1 MSENG
6 PYPPELEALCDAL
19 INSDCDSAVK
29 SRLFNI
35 LNNWEETKGFKLCE
49 SNKDMVKVLIQ
60 LYLVNE
66 TNVSKQVD
74 LVLTECLE
82 FEPLPEGPPLAIFD
96 VSTIDLLRLKVM
108 VKFRDDLETSMDIT
122 ILDHW
127 NICVKMLGRH
137 LHSGAGLINGLMTVV
152 EKAFKQK
159 DTAALVEAAFR
170 SWMVLMDN
178 FALAQ
183 QILNTPKR
191 VKLLMRPLTVNNA
204 KAESTTLQKFS
215 AWWHLIY
222 LLGSNNHLHLDTVIL
237 PFLKFCYGHKSEF
250 TKEEEPQTD
259 PNSPATPLSPVKKHS
274 SMEKPCLDALVQILA
289 SRPLN
294 SSLPKSVL
302 TGALTC
308 PAFTSDLALVHAD
321 QILHALLEA
330 TSLVKPSNRSE
341 GVQLEAV
348 WGGVSRMF
356 CEAAEGDKNTSAGFQ
371 SYFDAVRCCVVKHR
385 RTELLRRLLLNI
397 ILTATKLPHKVLGSS
412 SYSLSDNKPAH
423 VLLELLL
430 YNDFVNEASDLGD
443 RYLHAFENLASSL
456 LSSPHSSIQALDT
469 VIKKFE
475 ICGQNVTTS
484 GLLTLNT
491 MWQVVANMVI
501 KLENL
506 ADQGQGAM
514 VTFNTALH
522 LLKFPVQFLSGKGG
536 EQKTLLV
543 WGSLYQTL
551 VEQAEMSVNHTT
563 SFIANE
569 MGERMENILQ
579 ANNSPGQLAMHAR
592 CNKAMVEVVDWSS
605 LTRSLKVNSDPLAGF
620 KRYMSPLGNATNLVN
635 HLKTCTDYLV
645 KASRKDNLTLLA
657 TKELL
662 ASYQK
667 LFSIS
672 QQELIRTVLKLASPS
687 FAKLVTEDFTK
698 SMLQVNQ
705 SIIGDVEKSFASYC
719 NLVKVKYNGEYSV
732 EFLSEVEDV
741 FLAVLDS
748 PRRSLKTKANEMWS
762 VTFSGLPKEKLPEK
776 ISKVLKKSISPG
788 IRAQVSSGSEVSFPG
803 SSSSSDSLSQHVSAE
818 PAITVGLQKH
828 PEPQKPSEEVK
839 DKPVMKPP
847 PTKQRQARKSL
858 NLRLE
863 DEDSALFVPIKPAPK
878 SKRVLTDHQKDVLT
892 TRSDDIPALYSEL
905 SRDDSII
912 QLPSQFIEDDS
923 QSLLKASLK
932 ERKNK
937 RFEVPSSPKSSSRSR
952 RSVGRQG
959 AGVDNKMNKDG
970 DKEGLSDEVGQKLLN
985 KSEPERLEKLSQES
999 DSCQVITL
1007 EKIDNEEAS
1016 ESDSTPIDDLLG
1028 DDEDD
1033 VKETDLKN
1041 DLTGKI
1047 SQNSKLPPVEVKV
1060 SKLSPK
1066 VVKDRNEASD
1076 SQGAEV
1082 KKNLFETAANT
1093 SVSST
1098 DDDIIESSQEVNG
1111 TPTKSKRTRRTID
1124 RNDRWEK
1131 VSEVSPVK
1139 KSPKKGVDDKRS
1151 KFGETPLHVA
1161 AKKGDMNKVKELL
1174 SQGANPNIADAA
1186 GWYPLHDVAVSGK
1199 EEAVDIMSLLISHGA
1214 IVDVFSGD
1222 GITPLHDAI
1231 MYGSKEQVAALVRA
1245 GADTELADK
1254 SGKTVADLAESSDT
1268 QGMLQVIMEEKE
1280 SLGKMKLSEDKDILV
1295 EKNDVAEKAVL
1306 MEEGGDKN
1314 EAVPSQIPIVEDME
1328 CENVEGNNCDEMDKV
1343 GASSENHE
1351 PNSVIN
1357 EALDTSD
1364 IVLEQPEGSKDTLA
1378 SLHGRG
1384 SISPDGNKE
1393 NVQTNS
1399 TSGED
1404 TESDSEKTTAN
1415 KEETLRMKSPF
1426 TALNPKQK
1434 KNLSSGGGTSRGA
1447 MLLNLSRKVS
1457 IDTHVPSSPQNMSPK
1472 PENVKRPWMK
1482 YAPSPS
1488 HASPSA
1494 SILKRP
1500 ADDLDSS
1507 TEGSPV
1513 SAKRIKLDGS
1523 LPRRVHFNANPVS
1536 DSVEI
1541 PRIPDGKHTRKKL
1554 QMSGYDQELF
1564 ISRVGG
1570 GSDDVDSQDSCPVF
1584 TESTVT
1590 ASPDAVFPELADS
1603 SESISTI
1610 VHNLAKGT
1618 WAKVLE
1624 AELKQQKIITVGQL
1638 ARMNSSEV
1646 RALRGVKPDK
1656 EVTVKNV
1663 LKGFWNKVKKDEG
1676 VVRIRAPVEEETT
1689 PEEEEEIKAVLFA
1702 RPSPSPTDMG
1712 DIDNAMREEEEAV
1725 EKNEDEKN
1733 EEDEVK
1739 EENKVEQ
1746 TEEEGRTVVG
1756 ETQSFTLG
1764 DNSAEEK
1771 AHVKSPI
1778 KSQKS
1783 SGKGEK
1789 SEGWNLEM
1797 EETPAKKQSEPSVS
1811 DMEVNVGSESSE
1823 AGNECTEDSVPSLP
1837 NIEAQSTN
1845 TPVQSVSPV
1854 ESVKKEPAFDL
1865 TNMTEVVNA
1874 DLDLATLTT
1883 TDLARMYRNLEQ
1895 FRDKVNKVMGKVHQ
1909 TMFDKMDQS

>member
-6 PYPPELEALCDAL
+6 PYPPELEALCYAL
-19 INSDCDSAVK
+19 INSDCESAVK

-35 LNNWEETKGFKLCE
+35 LNNWEERKGFKLCE

-60 LYLVNE
+60 LYLVND
-66 TNVSKQVD
+66 TNISKQVD
-74 LVLTECLE
+74 LVLKECLE
-82 FEPLPEGPPLAIFD
+82 YEPLPEGPPLAIFD

-108 VKFRDDLETSMDIT
+108 VKFRDDLECSMDIT

-127 NICVKMLGRH
+127 NICVRLLGRH

-159 DTAALVEAAFR
+159 ETAALVEAAFR

-178 FALAQ
+178 FALAH

-250 TKEEEPQTD
+250 TKEEEAPTD

-302 TGALTC
+302 TGALAC
-308 PAFTSDLALVHAD
+308 PAFTSDLAIVHAD

-356 CEAAEGDKNTSAGFQ
+356 YEAAEGDKNTLAGFQ

-385 RTELLRRLLLNI
+385 RTDMLRRLLLNI

-412 SYSLSDNKPAH
+412 SYSLSDTKPAH

-443 RYLHAFENLASSL
+443 RYIQAFENLASSL

-475 ICGQNVTTS
+475 ICGQNVTTT

-491 MWQVVANMVI
+491 MWQVVANLVI

-522 LLKFPVQFLSGKGG
+522 LLKYPVQFLSGKGG
-536 EQKTLLV
+536 DQKTLLV
-543 WGSLYQTL
+543 WGSLYQAL

-569 MGERMENILQ
+569 MGERMENMLQ
-579 ANNSPGQLAMHAR
+579 ANNSPGQLAMHAK
-592 CNKAMVEVVDWSS
+592 CNKAMIEVVDWSS
-605 LTRSLKVNSDPLAGF
+605 LTRSLKVNSEPLAGF

-635 HLKTCTDYLV
+635 HLKTCTDFLV

-672 QQELIRTVLKLASPS
+672 HQELIRIVLKLASPS
-687 FAKLVTEDFTK
+687 FAKLVMEDFSK

-705 SIIGDVEKSFASYC
+705 SIIGDIEKSFASYC
-719 NLVKVKYNGEYSV
+719 NMVKVKYNGEYSV
-732 EFLSEVEDV
+732 EFLSELEDV

-776 ISKVLKKSISPG
+776 ISKVLKKSNSPG

-803 SSSSSDSLSQHVSAE
+803 SSSSNDSLSQQVSAE

-828 PEPQKPSEEVK
+828 PELQKHSEEIK

-863 DEDSALFVPIKPAPK
+863 DEDSALFVPIKAAPK

-905 SRDDSII
+905 SRDDSVI
-912 QLPSQFIEDDS
+912 QLPSQFLEDDS

-952 RSVGRQG
+952 RSASRQETV
-959 AGVDNKMNKDG
+959 VDNKINTDEAIEDTS
-970 DKEGLSDEVGQKLLN
+970 DKVGQKLLN
-985 KSEPERLEKLSQES
+985 QSEPERLEKLSQES
-999 DSCQVITL
+999 DSCRVITL
-1007 EKIDNEEAS
+1007 EKIDNEEGT
-1016 ESDSTPIDDLLG
+1016 ESDSSPIDDLLG

-1041 DLTGKI
+1041 DLTSKVE
-1047 SQNSKLPPVEVKV
+1047 QNSKLPPVEVKV

-1066 VVKDRNEASD
+1066 VVKDKNEVSD
-1076 SQGAEV
+1076 SLGAEV
-1082 KKNLFETAANT
+1082 KKNLFETAVNT

-1098 DDDIIESSQEVNG
+1098 DDDIIESSQEAIS

-1131 VSEVSPVK
+1131 VSEVSPAK

-1161 AKKGDMNKVKELL
+1161 AKKGDMSKVKELL

-1214 IVDVFSGD
+1214 TVDVFSGD

-1280 SLGKMKLSEDKDILV
+1280 SLGKIKSSENQDLFVK
-1295 EKNDVAEKAVL
+1295 KNNITEKAVL
-1306 MEEGGDKN
+1306 MEGGEN
-1314 EAVPSQIPIVEDME
+1314 SEVVSTQIPIAEDMI
-1328 CENVEGNNCDEMDKV
+1328 CENVEGNNCDETDEV
-1343 GASSENHE
+1343 GAGDNNE

-1364 IVLEQPEGSKDTLA
+1364 IVLEQSEGSKGTMA

-1393 NVQTNS
+1393 NVQTNN

-1404 TESDSEKTTAN
+1404 TEESDSEKATAN
-1415 KEETLRMKSPF
+1415 KEEMFRQKSPF

-1564 ISRVGG
+1564 ISRVGV

-1584 TESTVT
+1584 TEPTVT

-1603 SESISTI
+1603 SENISTI

-1624 AELKQQKIITVGQL
+1624 AELKQQKIVTVGQL

-1663 LKGFWNKVKKDEG
+1663 LKGLWSKVKKDEG
-1676 VVRIRAPVEEETT
+1676 VIRIRAPVEEETT

-1712 DIDNAMREEEEAV
+1712 DIDNAMREEEEGV
-1725 EKNEDEKN
+1725 EEN
-1733 EEDEVK
+1733 EEEELK
-1739 EENKVEQ
+1739 EENEVEK
-1746 TEEEGRTVVG
+1746 TEEEGRIVVG
-1756 ETQSFTLG
+1756 ETQSLTLC
-1764 DNSAEEK
+1764 DNSADEK
-1771 AHVKSPI
+1771 AQIKFPL

-1783 SGKGEK
+1783 SEI
-1789 SEGWNLEM
+1789 SDGWNLEM
-1797 EETPAKKQSEPSVS
+1797 EDTPAKKQSEPSGS
-1811 DMEVNVGSESSE
+1811 DMEVNVGSESTEVS
-1823 AGNECTEDSVPSLP
+1823 NECTEDSVPSFP
-1837 NIEAQSTN
+1837 NIQAQSTN

-1854 ESVKKEPAFDL
+1854 EPIKEEPAFDL
-1865 TNMTEVVNA
+1865 NKMTEVVNA
-1874 DLDLATLTT
+1874 ELDLASLTT

-1895 FRDKVNKVMGKVHQ
+1895 FRDKVNKVMGRVHQ
-1909 TMFDKMDQS
+1909 TMVDKMDQS